1 MEENKYNE
9 NEIIFDDR
17 ELDELSDDPVE
28 ADEEFEEKVSKKLD
42 NYLKEHPFE
51 FED

>member
-1 MEENKYNE
+1 MEESKSNE

-17 ELDELSDDPVE
+17 ELDELSDNPIE
-28 ADEEFEEKVSKKLD
+28 IDEQFENEMSKKLD
-42 NYLKEHPFE
+42 DYLKKHPFE